1 MLEKVYSIDIDAPIG
16 KVFAEITKVNAQ
28 SRPMFDTHMRTDLKP
43 GSRYY
48 CESKSGARTF
58 TTGRIVE
65 VTPPGTTGAGAARF
79 VQTFMF
85 TNLTDEET
93 LVTWEL
99 SETAPG
105 RTRVKIIHSQFPG
118 ETKTLKAVDGGWPSI
133 LGRLKLVCETGQ
145 ISLKH
150 RMQFAMMKSM
160 MFMMPK
166 STLSKNVRAAAK

>member
-1 MLEKVYSIDIDAPIG
+1 MEKVYSIDIDAPIV

-58 TTGRIVE
+58 TTGEIVE
-65 VTPPGTTGAGAARF
+65 VTPPGKESPAAARF
-79 VQTFMF
+79 VQTFKF
-85 TNLTDEET
+85 TNLPDDET

-99 SETAPG
+99 SETSPG
-105 RTRVKIIHSQFPG
+105 RTRVKIVHSQFPG
-118 ETKTLKAVDGGWPSI
+118 ETKTFKAVDGGWPSI
-133 LGRLKLVCETGQ
+133 LGRLKLVCETGK
-145 ISLKH
+145 IGMKDRL
-150 RMQFAMMKSM
+150 MFAMMKSM

-166 STLSKNVRAAAK
+166 STLSANVRAADRN

>member
-1 MLEKVYSIDIDAPIG
+1 MLEKVYSIEIEAPIG
-16 KVFAEITKVNAQ
+16 KVFAEITKVDAQ

-58 TTGRIVE
+58 TTGTIVE
-65 VTPPGTTGAGAARF
+65 VTPPGTQGERSARF
-79 VQTFMF
+79 VQTFKF
-85 TNLTDEET
+85 TNLPDEET

-99 SETAPG
+99 TEPAPG
-105 RTRVKIIHSQFPG
+105 RTLVKIIHSQFPG

-133 LGRLKLVCETGQ
+133 LGRLKLVCETGK
-145 ISLKH
+145 IGLKD
-150 RMQFAMMKSM
+150 RLMFGMMKSM

-166 STLSKNVRAAAK
+166 STLSANVRSVAK